1 LSKEKYPQCFGVLD
15 FVFPKKENGF
25 RITPADCLA
34 CSHKTECLKSAM
46 EGPGGLKVKD
56 EFVDRAYESGMIG
69 FLERW
74 SKKKDINRR
83 LKEQGSEVRGQKS
96 EARGQRAGIRRN

>member
-1 LSKEKYPQCFGVLD
+1 MSKEKYPHCFGVLD
-15 FVFPKKENGF
+15 SVFPKKESGL
-25 RITPADCLA
+25 RVSPESCIP

-46 EGPGGLKVKD
+46 QGPGGLKVKD

-74 SKKKDINRR
+74 SKKKDINRK
-83 LKEQGSEVRGQKS
+83 LKEQGSGN
-96 EARGQRAGIRRN
+96 RNQGSGESN

>member
-1 LSKEKYPQCFGVLD
+1 MNKKKYPSCFGVID
-15 FVFPKKENGF
+15 SVFPKKENGL
-25 RITPADCLA
+25 RIVPATCLA

-46 EGPGGLKVKD
+46 QGQGGLKVKD

-83 LKEQGSEVRGQKS
+83 IKEQGSGVRDQGS
-96 EARGQRAGIRRN
+96 GEGNL

>member
-1 LSKEKYPQCFGVLD
+1 MNKKKYPSCFGLLD
-15 FVFPKKENGF
+15 TVFPKKENGL
-25 RITPADCLA
+25 RVTPDNCLA
-34 CSHKTECLKSAM
+34 CYHKTECLKSAIQ
-46 EGPGGLKVKD
+46 GPGGLKVKD

-74 SKKKDINRR
+74 SKKKDINRK

-96 EARGQRAGIRRN
+96 EARGQRAEGGD

>member
-1 LSKEKYPQCFGVLD
+1 MSKEKYPPCFGILD
-15 FVFPKKENGF
+15 SVFPKKENGL
-25 RITPADCLA
+25 RVSPESCIP

-46 EGPGGLKVKD
+46 QGPGGLKVKD

-74 SKKKDINRR
+74 SKKKDINRK
-83 LKEQGSEVRGQKS
+83 LKEQGSGN
-96 EARGQRAGIRRN
+96 RNQGSGESN

>member
-1 LSKEKYPQCFGVLD
+1 MNKKKYPSCFGIID
-15 FVFPKKENGF
+15 SVFPKKENEL
-25 RITPADCLA
+25 RNTPATCLA

-46 EGPGGLKVKD
+46 QGPGGLKVKD
-56 EFVDRAYESGMIG
+56 EFIDRAYESKMIG

-83 LKEQGSEVRGQKS
+83 LKEQGSGNRDQGS
-96 EARGQRAGIRRN
+96 GGTNS

>member
-1 LSKEKYPQCFGVLD
+1 MNKKKYPSCFGVID
-15 FVFPKKENGF
+15 SVFPKKENGL
-25 RITPADCLA
+25 RNTPATCLA

-46 EGPGGLKVKD
+46 QGPGGLKVKD
-56 EFVDRAYESGMIG
+56 EFIDRAYESKMIG

-83 LKEQGSEVRGQKS
+83 IKEQGPGVRDQGS
-96 EARGQRAGIRRN
+96 GEGNL

>member
-1 LSKEKYPQCFGVLD
+1 MNKKQYPQCFGVLD
-15 FVFPKKENGF
+15 SVFPQKENGL
-25 RITPADCLA
+25 RITPPDCLA

-46 EGPGGLKVKD
+46 QGPGGLKVKD
-56 EFVDRAYESGMIG
+56 EFIDRAYESKMIG

-83 LKEQGSEVRGQKS
+83 IKEQGSGNEGQGSEVRD
-96 EARGQRAGIRRN
+96 

>member
-1 LSKEKYPQCFGVLD
+1 MNKKIQPSCFGIID
-15 FVFPKKENGF
+15 SVFPKKENGL
-25 RITPADCLA
+25 RNTPATCFA

-46 EGPGGLKVKD
+46 QGPGGLKVKD
-56 EFVDRAYESGMIG
+56 ELIDRAYESKMIG

-83 LKEQGSEVRGQKS
+83 LKEQDQG
-96 EARGQRAGIRRN
+96 

>member
-1 LSKEKYPQCFGVLD
+1 
-15 FVFPKKENGF
+15 
-25 RITPADCLA
+25 
-34 CSHKTECLKSAM
+34 M

-56 EFVDRAYESGMIG
+56 EFIDRAYESKMIG

-83 LKEQGSEVRGQKS
+83 IKEQGSG
-96 EARGQRAGIRRN
+96 ARGQGSGEGNS